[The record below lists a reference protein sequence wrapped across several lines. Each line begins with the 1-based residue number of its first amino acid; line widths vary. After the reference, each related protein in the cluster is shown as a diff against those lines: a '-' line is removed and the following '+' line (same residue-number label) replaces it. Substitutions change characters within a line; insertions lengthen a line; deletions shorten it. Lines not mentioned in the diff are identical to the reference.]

1 MAGGCGA
8 VIRRMQA
15 HLYRIRGPGS
25 QAIHC
30 DSVTAVVL
38 LARDE
43 VRMRGVVGEFRLDGG
58 QAGLGRSSAL
68 VEGMGWRSPE
78 GALAVCSWGMPLP
91 GEALGWQ
98 LDPET
103 GVLLVADAA
112 LYDPDHLRR
121 TLGLPA
127 DAASAPLAL
136 LLEAWRR
143 WGEGMLARLD
153 GDYAFVVCDLRHR
166 RVLAA
171 TDPMG
176 MRPLFHHFAPGRGFA
191 FASTSEALA
200 EWLGLDARIPESR
213 LLEPLFDAEQLAHL
227 EPEIPEVHRLP
238 AAHLCQAD
246 AGGLGSRRW
255 WRPGQAD
262 PGLRA
267 GDVQGWVE
275 GVRWH
280 LSEAVRKRVAGGMQA
295 GVQFSGGLD
304 SSAVL
309 ALACAQPAP
318 ARVHAYS
325 LLDRGN
331 PDCPETRAIEAVLAD
346 TGIAS
351 TCIDL
356 AVIEEAATR
365 ARAAV
370 AHLPRFVLG
379 RSGFLALFE
388 QMAAQ
393 AGTQVM
399 MNGLDAD
406 AMFFHEDLLER
417 QVRAGHYPEALRN
430 ARLHDAMGLQPWM
443 QAELR
448 RLRLSSR
455 VPWPLRQ
462 GLRRVRA
469 RLAEGPRLRAAF
481 LNGDASERFG
491 LRPRVRAYLASLRK
505 PKPPAAGLPTESL
518 LGAVTQDAIGRF
530 QARARHF
537 GLEMRCPFLDQAL
550 IEFTAWLPLE
560 LRLRDGH
567 MKWTLRQA
575 MAMAL
580 PPAVAWRGDKLH
592 LGSHF
597 DRAMLQPVLE
607 GLVRDFRGS
616 GPAIAPYVD
625 RAAILQAASRWQAG
639 DITAVWRLRMPLL
652 LEHWLQHN
660 AGKVALGR

>member
-8 VIRRMQA
+8 AIRRVQA
-15 HLYRIRGPGS
+15 YLYRIRGPGS

-43 VRMRGVVGEFRLDGG
+43 VWMRGVVGEFRLDGG
-58 QAGLGRSSAL
+58 QAGLRRVPRA
-68 VEGMGWRSPE
+68 EEDFGWRSPE
-78 GALAVCSWGMPLP
+78 GALAVRSWGVPLP

-98 LDPET
+98 LDPES

-127 DAASAPLAL
+127 DAASTPLAL

-153 GDYAFVVCDLRHR
+153 GDYAFVVCDLRYR

-191 FASTSEALA
+191 FASTPEALA
-200 EWLGLDARIPESR
+200 EWLGLDPRIPESR
-213 LLEPLFDAEQLAHL
+213 LLEPLFGAEQLAHL
-227 EPEIPEVHRLP
+227 EPEIPEVRRLP

-246 AGGLGSRRW
+246 AGGLRSRRW
-255 WRPGQAD
+255 WRPGGHN
-262 PGLRA
+262 PGLA
-267 GDVQGWVE
+267 ADDFDGWTE

-280 LSEAVRKRVAGGMQA
+280 LSESVRKRLAGGVQV

-309 ALACAQPAP
+309 ALGCTQTGQAP
-318 ARVHAYS
+318 LHAYS

-331 PDCPETRAIEAVLAD
+331 PDCPETSAIDAVLTD
-346 TGIAS
+346 TGVAA

-356 AVIEEAATR
+356 ASVEEAGAR
-365 ARAAV
+365 ARDAV

-388 QMAAQ
+388 QMAAE

-417 QVRAGHYPEALRN
+417 QVRAGNHPEALRN

-455 VPWPLRQ
+455 LPWRLRQ
-462 GLRRVRA
+462 GLRLLRA

-481 LNGDASERFG
+481 LCPDTSGRLG
-491 LRPRVRAYLASLRK
+491 LPPRVRAYLASLRK

-518 LGAVTQDAIGRF
+518 QSVVVLDGVGRF
-530 QARARHF
+530 QRRARHF
-537 GLEMRCPFLDQAL
+537 GLEMRCPFLDRAL
-550 IEFTAWLPLE
+550 IEFAAWVPLE

-567 MKWTLRQA
+567 MKWILRQA
-575 MAMAL
+575 VAPLL
-580 PPAVAWRGDKLH
+580 PPAVVWRGDKLH

-607 GLVRDFRGS
+607 GLIRDFRGS
-616 GPAIAPYVD
+616 GPAIASWVD
-625 RAAILQAASRWQAG
+625 REAVLRAAERWQAG
-639 DITAVWRLRMPLL
+639 DISAVWELKTLLL

>member
-1 MAGGCGA
+1 
-8 VIRRMQA
+8 
-15 HLYRIRGPGS
+15 
-25 QAIHC
+25 
-30 DSVTAVVL
+30 
-38 LARDE
+38 
-43 VRMRGVVGEFRLDGG
+43 MRGVAGEFRFDGG
-58 QAGLGRSSAL
+58 QAGNGR
-68 VEGMGWRSPE
+68 
-78 GALAVCSWGMPLP
+78 ALAVKDRRDWRSSNGAFAVSSWGAAIP
-91 GEALGWQ
+91 GDALGWT
-98 LDPET
+98 LDAAS

-121 TLGLPA
+121 ALELPA
-127 DAASAPLAL
+127 EDLHAPLAL

-143 WGEGMLARLD
+143 WGEAMPARLD
-153 GDYAFVVCDLRHR
+153 GDYAFIVCDLHR
-166 RVLAA
+166 RRAIAA

-176 MRPLFHHFAPGRGFA
+176 VRPLFHRFVPGRGWA
-191 FASTSEALA
+191 FASTAEALA
-200 EWLGLDARIPESR
+200 EWLGLDPRIPESR

-227 EPEIPEVHRLP
+227 EPEIPGVQRLP

-246 AGGLGSRRW
+246 AEGLRCRRW

-262 PGLRA
+262 PGLPG
-267 GDVQGWVE
+267 GDVDGWVD

-280 LSEAVRKRVAGGMQA
+280 LSEAVRKRVAGVRA

-309 ALACAQPAP
+309 ALACAGAG
-318 ARVHAYS
+318 RSGVHAYS
-325 LLDRGN
+325 LLDHGS
-331 PDCPETRAIEAVLAD
+331 PACPETRAIEAVLAD
-346 TGIAS
+346 TGVAA

-356 AVIEEAATR
+356 ADVDAAAAR
-365 ARAAV
+365 ARDAIAQ
-370 AHLPRFVLG
+370 LPRFVLG

-393 AGTQVM
+393 AGMQVM

-406 AMFFHEDLLER
+406 AMFFYEDLLER
-417 QVRAGHYPEALRN
+417 QVRAGQYREALRN
-430 ARLHDAMGLQPWM
+430 ARLHDAMGLEPWM

-455 VPWPLRQ
+455 LPWGFRQ

-469 RLAEGPRLRAAF
+469 RLAEGPRLRAA
-481 LNGDASERFG
+481 LLAPDASERFG

-505 PKPPAAGLPTESL
+505 PRPPASGLPTESL

-537 GLEMRCPFLDQAL
+537 GLEMRCPFLDRAL
-550 IEFTAWLPLE
+550 IEFAAWVPLE

-567 MKWTLRQA
+567 MKWILRQA
-575 MAMAL
+575 MEAVL

-592 LGSHF
+592 LGSYF

-607 GLVRDFRGS
+607 GLLRDYRGS

-625 RAAILQAASRWQAG
+625 RAAILEAASRWQAG
-639 DITAVWRLRMPLL
+639 DITAVWRLKMPLL